1 VQIATLRDL
10 VAEGATAATET
21 DPDVARLKGSADLVQ
36 AIETAVRFYE
46 NPPAKPMTGRRATP
60 WPVRG
65 GRLSVGGSA
74 ASGPRRRRPPG

>member
-1 VQIATLRDL
+1 MQIATLRDL

-46 NPPAKPMTGRRATP
+46 NPPAKPMTGRRAHSVAG
-60 WPVRG
+60 WPQQAFR
-65 GRLSVGGSA
+65 GRLRG
-74 ASGPRRRRPPG
+74 